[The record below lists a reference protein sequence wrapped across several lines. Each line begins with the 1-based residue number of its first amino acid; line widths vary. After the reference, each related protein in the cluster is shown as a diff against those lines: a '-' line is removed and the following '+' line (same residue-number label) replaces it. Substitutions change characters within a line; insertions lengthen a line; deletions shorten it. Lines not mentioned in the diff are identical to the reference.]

1 MYTKLAIPGI
11 YLIILFHLN
20 YVSLRKNFKLMEKRV
35 VYIVSAVRTPMGSFG
50 GSLASVPATKLGA
63 AAIKGALDKIKLSP
77 SEVQEVYMG
86 NVLQANVGQAPARQA
101 ARFAGIPDNVP
112 CTTINKVCASGM
124 KSIMLGAQSII
135 LGDNDVVVA
144 GGMES
149 MSQTP
154 YYVETNRW
162 GSKFGNAQLIDGISK
177 DGLLDVYSGKIMG
190 SCAEVC
196 ATEYKISREEQ
207 DNYAIL
213 SYQRSADAWAKGKFK
228 EEVVPVE
235 VSSKKGNILVS
246 EDEEYK
252 NVNFEKLKQL
262 KPAFEKDGTITA
274 ANASTIND
282 GAAAVVLMS
291 KEKAEKLGLKPL
303 AIICSYADA
312 EQEPLWFTTTPSKAM
327 PLAIERAGLK
337 MSDIDFFEI
346 NEAFSVVALANAKIL
361 NIPLEKLNVNGGAV
375 SLGHPLGASGA
386 RIIVTL
392 INVLQ
397 QNNARYGLAGI
408 CNGGGG
414 ASALLIER
422 V

>member
-1 MYTKLAIPGI
+1 MK
-11 YLIILFHLN
+11 
-20 YVSLRKNFKLMEKRV
+20 RKV
-35 VYIVSAVRTPMGSFG
+35 VYIVSAARTPIGSFG
-50 GSLASVPATKLGA
+50 GSLSSVPATKLGA
-63 AAIKGALDKIKLSP
+63 VAIKGALEKIHLNPK
-77 SEVQEVYMG
+77 EVQEVFMG
-86 NVLQANVGQAPARQA
+86 NVLQANVGQAPTRQA
-101 ARFAGIPDNVP
+101 AKFAGIPDNVP

-124 KSIMLGAQSII
+124 KSIMLGAQSIM
-135 LGDNDVVVA
+135 LGDADVIVA
-144 GGMES
+144 GGMETMS
-149 MSQTP
+149 MTP

-162 GSKFGNAQLIDGISK
+162 GAKFGNSALIDGISK

-190 SCAEVC
+190 SCAETC
-196 ATEYKISREEQ
+196 ATQYKFSREEQ
-207 DNYAIL
+207 DNYAIM
-213 SYQRSADAWAKGKFK
+213 SYQRSAEAWKNGKFK

-235 VSSKKGNILVS
+235 VQTKKGNILFA

-291 KEKAEKLGLKPL
+291 KEKAEQLGLKPL
-303 AIICSYADA
+303 AIIRSYADA

-327 PLAIERAGLK
+327 PIAAEKAGLK
-337 MSDIDFFEI
+337 ISDIDYFEI
-346 NEAFSVVALANAKIL
+346 NEAFSVVALVNAKLL

-392 INVLQ
+392 IHVLK
-397 QNNARYGLAGI
+397 QNKARYGLAGI

-414 ASALLIER
+414 ASAMLIEN
-422 V
+422 VQ